1 MSKISFVSGSLHSI
15 SGQISEAASRM
26 HNPSDAAEAGSEE
39 TARTEAG
46 SVPVPPAPVAD
57 SARNAYLKPRYEEL
71 LRMKRDLSAQLHEAE
86 ARFSAEQSRFEAA
99 AAERSGT
106 AAELRAILSRLEK
119 CRIPDFPDPDF
130 KTALNEA
137 LRTFENGRIEL
148 IRATVLHSGT
158 ETVTASAASPAKM
171 DLSALTAGEL
181 MKKGFAFFFPL
192 IVTVL
197 LASLLLSLA
206 FIIAWKV
213 AF

>member
-26 HNPSDAAEAGSEE
+26 HNPQDAAENGPEE
-39 TARTEAG
+39 TVRTEPE
-46 SVPVPPAPVAD
+46 SVSVPPAPVAD
-57 SARNAYLKPRYEEL
+57 SAARNAYLKPRYEEL

-86 ARFSAEQSRFEAA
+86 ARFSAEQARFEAV
-99 AAERSGT
+99 AEERGKT
-106 AAELRAILSRLEK
+106 AAELRAILSRLEN

-130 KTALNEA
+130 KPALNEA

-148 IRATVLHSGT
+148 IRATALRPGT
-158 ETVTASAASPAKM
+158 ETVPAASPAKT

-181 MKKGFAFFFPL
+181 MKKGFAFFLPL
-192 IVTVL
+192 IVTIL

-213 AF
+213 AL